1 MRLIQHIVL
10 FVFSFSGILKPLL
23 SNNLGLVLHRA
34 CINTVNAELTLSFT
48 PSKDTCNGFIKYRF
62 YGRNNTSEKFNL
74 IGEET
79 NLNSFSWN
87 QILPNKKDWQIVA
100 YSFFSCKPNDSFES
114 NTIWVDVSPPSYVE
128 PDSVSVSFY
137 NQTLIAG
144 WTNPLDADVMGYT
157 LFEVKDDGSNV
168 IIDEPNVLFY
178 EFNTSRFDPTKKNN
192 RLAIAGF
199 DSCRN
204 GGVISKFHSPV
215 HCLVQPDS
223 RYKCNKKIN
232 VSWSPYV
239 GWAPDNYVVVVRDK
253 TKNTNLYSID
263 VEPSKRDTTLV
274 LPYLDVTLDVFVRAQ
289 KASSFISSTSN
300 RVEISLA
307 DFDEPNTKTSLYFV
321 SVENNSS
328 IRLEG
333 ECESGDSFVLIRLSN
348 SLPPMVLSTDI
359 SNGAVSFLD
368 QTADVKNNI
377 NNYILIRYNYC
388 GVAADSSNIARN
400 ILLSVNGNG
409 DLSWSEH
416 QPWSAE
422 NRIVDYTIQSKNSS
436 GWDDLNKTP
445 STFYTPNIKGLRTL
459 RIKAT
464 TPSNIPNNLN
474 YSFSNEVVFDYGF
487 DSSLLDTFFI
497 PNVFVP
503 QGNNTHFKIVN
514 AALQEGESVMKI
526 YNRWGEKLFE
536 GDAIVGW
543 DGSNNGEILPQGH
556 YVFVI
561 NAKYRGKI
569 IEKSGVFLLLK

>member
-23 SNNLGLVLHRA
+23 SNNLGPVLHRA

-144 WTNPLDADVMGYT
+144 WTNPPDADVMGYT

-178 EFNTSRFDPTKKNN
+178 EFNTSRFDPSKKNN

-289 KASSFISSTSN
+289 KASSSISSTSN

-307 DFDEPNTKTSLYFV
+307 DFAEPNTKTSLYFV

-359 SNGAVSFLD
+359 SNGVVSFLD

-377 NNYILIRYNYC
+377 NNYILIRYNDC

-416 QPWSAE
+416 EPWSAE
-422 NRIVDYTIQSKNSS
+422 NRIIDYTIQRKSSS
-436 GWDDLNKTP
+436 GWKDLAQT
-445 STFYTPNIKGLRTL
+445 SSVFYSPDIKGVRTW

-464 TPSNIPNNLN
+464 TTSSVPNNLN
-474 YSFSNEVVFDYGF
+474 YGYSNEVVFDYGF

-503 QGNNTHFKIVN
+503 EGNNTHFKVVN

-536 GDAIVGW
+536 GDALSGW
-543 DGSNNGEILPQGH
+543 DGSNNGETLPQGH

-561 NAKYRGKI
+561 NAKYRGKF
-569 IEKSGVFLLLK
+569 IEKSGVLLLLK

>member
-1 MRLIQHIVL
+1 M
-10 FVFSFSGILKPLL
+10 
-23 SNNLGLVLHRA
+23 
-34 CINTVNAELTLSFT
+34 NAELTLSFT

-74 IGEET
+74 LGEET

-87 QILPNKKDWQIVA
+87 KILPNKKDWQIVA
-100 YSFFSCKPNDSFES
+100 YSFFSCKPNDSFKS
-114 NTIWVDVSPPSYVE
+114 NSVWVDISPPSYVE
-128 PDSVSVSFY
+128 PDSVSVSFD

-144 WTNPLDADVMGYT
+144 WTNPPDADVMGYT
-157 LFEVKDDGSNV
+157 LFEVMDDGSNV

-178 EFNTSRFDPTKKNN
+178 EFKTSRFDPTKKNN

-223 RYKCNKKIN
+223 RYKCNKKIS

-239 GWAPDNYVVVVRDK
+239 GWSPDNYVVVVRDK

-289 KASSFISSTSN
+289 KASSSISSTSN

-307 DFDEPNTKTSLYFV
+307 GFAEPNTKTSLYFV

-348 SLPPMVLSTDI
+348 SLPPLVLSTDI
-359 SNGAVSFLD
+359 SGGTVSFLD

-377 NNYILIRYNYC
+377 NDYILIRYNDC

-409 DLSWSEH
+409 DLNWSEH
-416 QPWSAE
+416 EPWSAE
-422 NRIVDYTIQSKNSS
+422 NRIIDYTIQSKSSS
-436 GWDDLNKTP
+436 GWKDLAQT
-445 STFYTPNIKGLRTL
+445 SSVFYTPDIKGVRTW

-464 TPSNIPNNLN
+464 TTSSVPNNLN
-474 YSFSNEVVFDYGF
+474 YGYSNDVVFDYGF

-503 QGNNTHFKIVN
+503 EGNNTHFKIVN

-536 GDAIVGW
+536 GDALVGW
-543 DGSNNGEILPQGH
+543 DGSNKGEVLPQGH

-561 NAKYRGKI
+561 NARYRDKI